1 MEIARERFLDESRA
15 YHLTIGV
22 RSRTTE
28 AHSLL
33 SALTAEEREQVSNA
47 IVQALNEIEK
57 IVRPHLG
64 ADTPG
69 RHGRQSWYI
78 SRPCSGLRRTPA
90 CSESLVCLSR

>member
-15 YHLTIGV
+15 YHLSIGV

-64 ADTPG
+64 AKP
-69 RHGRQSWYI
+69 R
-78 SRPCSGLRRTPA
+78 
-90 CSESLVCLSR
+90 

>member
-33 SALTAEEREQVSNA
+33 SALTAEERERVSNA
-47 IVQALNEIEK
+47 IVQALNEIET

-64 ADTPG
+64 AK
-69 RHGRQSWYI
+69 
-78 SRPCSGLRRTPA
+78 A
-90 CSESLVCLSR
+90 K